1 MRGSRTSCLEVD
13 DAPPPAAASP
23 APAPPESSGSYR
35 ASGADSR
42 AAPAGCGTSLRE
54 VRLEPETRNS
64 RGADGAACPIGAQA
78 PSTVDGG
85 GAFGGPDSFTS
96 L

>member
-1 MRGSRTSCLEVD
+1 MDRAIGSQVGVSDLGLE
-13 DAPPPAAASP
+13 AQPPAPS
-23 APAPPESSGSYR
+23 ESSGQLR
-35 ASGADSR
+35 
-42 AAPAGCGTSLRE
+42 CGRGRTPGLPPQGVALHLRE

-64 RGADGAACPIGAQA
+64 RGRTARPAPIGAQA

>member
-1 MRGSRTSCLEVD
+1 MSPTAHDGIVD
-13 DAPPPAAASP
+13 GFDH
-23 APAPPESSGSYR
+23 

-64 RGADGAACPIGAQA
+64 RGRTARPAPIGAQA

>member
-1 MRGSRTSCLEVD
+1 MSDKRGKGFRRN
-13 DAPPPAAASP
+13 P
-23 APAPPESSGSYR
+23 
-35 ASGADSR
+35 GADSR

-64 RGADGAACPIGAQA
+64 RGRTARPAPIGAQA